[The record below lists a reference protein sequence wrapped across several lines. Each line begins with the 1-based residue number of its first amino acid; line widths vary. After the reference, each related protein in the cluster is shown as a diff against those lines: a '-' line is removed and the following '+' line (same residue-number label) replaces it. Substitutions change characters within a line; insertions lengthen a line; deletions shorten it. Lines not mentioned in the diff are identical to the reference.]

1 MKTTL
6 NRSPIKRRRQSYWR
20 LLWAV
25 VFLLHAPITIKA
37 FGNFLGPEEG
47 RTAWSSILLLTLS
60 NVFFICEIAFAY
72 SLRILS
78 DRRRLVAF
86 LVVIALLHVGVLERG
101 LPQTMPNADLNY
113 WLLTATIS
121 VVCIRTLMQFGMAF
135 WRQAT
140 GHAVEQRRQLAR
152 WWYALRA
159 APARA
164 PVSPQ
169 AVRRFTPPR
178 APPAFCV

>member
-1 MKTTL
+1 MKTSTY
-6 NRSPIKRRRQSYWR
+6 RSPIVPRRQSYWR

-37 FGNFLGPEEG
+37 FGNILGPEEG
-47 RTAWSSILLLTLS
+47 RTAWSSIFLLTLT
-60 NVFFICEIAFAY
+60 NVFFIGEIAFAY

-101 LPQTMPNADLNY
+101 LPQTLHNADLHY
-113 WLLTATIS
+113 WLLIATVS
-121 VVCIRTLMQFGMAF
+121 VVCIRTLMRFGLAI
-135 WRQAT
+135 WRQSV
-140 GHAVEQRRQLAR
+140 GHIVEDRRQLAK
-152 WWYALRA
+152 WWYELRA

-169 AVRRFTPPR
+169 AAWRFTPPR
-178 APPAFCV
+178 APPAFCI